1 MKLNEALEYVLASPY
16 EVGDVVGL
24 PKGAHRGKRQA
35 DRTHGEIVIVKVT
48 KVEVDESLTE

>member
-1 MKLNEALEYVLASPY
+1 MKLNEALEYVLASPD
-16 EVGDVVGL
+16 EVGDVVGS

-48 KVEVDESLTE
+48 KVEVIE